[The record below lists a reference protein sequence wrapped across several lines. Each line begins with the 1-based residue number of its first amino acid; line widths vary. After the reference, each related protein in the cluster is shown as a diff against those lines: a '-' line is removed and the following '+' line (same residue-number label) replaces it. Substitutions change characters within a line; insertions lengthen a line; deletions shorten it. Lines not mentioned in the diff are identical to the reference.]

1 MNLIKIMLT
10 GFLALIFSG
19 LLAQET
25 PLWMRY
31 PAISPDGKTIAF
43 CYKGDIFLVSSE
55 GGKATQLTTHPAYD
69 SQPVWS
75 PDGKTIAFTSARDGG
90 LNLYTVP
97 VTGGTPTRLT
107 YYSGSEIPVCFTPDG
122 KAILFRSNVMPDA
135 AYGQFPSGG
144 QVYKISVNG
153 GRPEQ
158 FLTFDAFNICFNQK
172 GDKIV
177 YHDYKGY
184 EDNWRKHHQSS
195 VCRDIWIHDLNS
207 GTFTNLTDK
216 QVEDRNP
223 IFADQDESIYFLS
236 ERFGDFNVCK
246 MSLKNPSDIRQ
257 ITKHSKHPVR
267 FLTKSNN
274 DVLCYSF
281 NGEIY
286 TLQPG
291 KQPKKLS
298 VSIIADNMEAPV
310 TKMNRNQGASEL
322 ALSPDGKEFAFILR
336 GDVYVA
342 NAEYGTTKRIT
353 NTAAQERSVEF
364 SPDGRSLVYAGE
376 RDGHWNIYVAR
387 IKDKDDKSFAYAKEI
402 EEEQITKG
410 TNACF
415 QPSFSPDGKE
425 IAYLENRT
433 EIKVINLKNKR
444 SRTVLPAKYNY
455 SYSDGDQWYQWSP
468 DGRWILAKYFEHGGW
483 QHNDIALIKADGS
496 GEIHN
501 LTNSGYSDQNPKFM
515 MNGKA
520 IIWMSDRQGLRSHG
534 SWGSQYDIYALFLDP
549 EAYDEFKMSKEE
561 LALNKE
567 LKELQ
572 KKKEAEEK
580 AAAEKKKEKKSD
592 KAAQDSKKNK
602 KGEKDS
608 EGEKDGDA
616 SNDKKEQAD
625 ENKLPEMKI
634 DFENLED
641 RMVRLTIN
649 SSRLGDAILTNDASK
664 LYYLSAFEGG
674 YDLWVRDFKN
684 GSTRILSKLNKGGG
698 ALQMDKDGKNL
709 YLLSGGQ
716 ISKVDMN
723 SGQLK
728 GMGYNAEFEWKK
740 PEERAYLF
748 DHVWQ
753 QVTDKFYDP
762 SIHNIDWAFYKKEY
776 ARFLPHI
783 NNNYDFAEMLGE
795 MLGELNASHTGAQY
809 RGGGSSSQTA
819 ALGAFYDEDFDGDG
833 LKIKEILEKGPLD
846 LTSEKIKPGMIIRK
860 INNQEIQKGQ
870 DYFQLLENLS
880 GKRVMLTIYDPTTKK
895 EWIEYIKP
903 TSYGNQNALLYN
915 RWVKQRQEMVEKLS
929 GGKIGYVHVKSMDSP
944 SFRQVYSEILG
955 KYRNKK
961 AIIVDTRYNGGGWLH
976 EDLLHLLSGKK
987 YAEFVPRGQFIGED
1001 PFTQWN
1007 KPSAVLV
1014 SESNYSNAHGFPW
1027 AYKELGLGKIIGMP
1041 VPGTMTAVWWE
1052 TLMDPTI
1059 VFGIPQVGM
1068 KDNQGR
1074 ILENMQLEPD
1084 IKVTNDPGSAMQGRD
1099 LQLEAAVESLLKE
1112 I

>member
-1 MNLIKIMLT
+1 MNLIKIICT
-10 GFLALIFSG
+10 GFLALVFSG
-19 LLAQET
+19 LSAQEN

-55 GGKATQLTTHPAYD
+55 GGRATQLTTHPAYD
-69 SQPVWS
+69 SRPVWS
-75 PDGKTIAFTSARDGG
+75 PDGKTIAFTSARDEG

-97 VTGGTPTRLT
+97 VSGGTPTRLT

-122 KAILFRSNVMPDA
+122 KEILYRSNVMPDA
-135 AYGQFPSGG
+135 EYGQFPSGG
-144 QVYKISVNG
+144 QVYKISVDG

-158 FLTFDAFNICFNQK
+158 FLTFDAFDINFNKK
-172 GDKIV
+172 GDKII

-184 EDNWRKHHQSS
+184 EDNWRKHHKSS
-195 VCRDIWIHDLNS
+195 VCRDIWIHDLKS
-207 GTFTNLTDK
+207 GEFTNLTNK

-223 IFADQDESIYFLS
+223 VFADNDENIYFLS

-246 MSLKNPSDIRQ
+246 MSLKNPSDIKQ

-267 FLTKSNN
+267 FLSSSE
-274 DVLCYSF
+274 DGLLCYFF

-291 KQPKKLS
+291 KQPKKLA
-298 VSIIADNMEAPV
+298 VDIIADNTESPIA
-310 TKMNRNQGASEL
+310 KMNWNRGASEM
-322 ALSPDGKEFAFILR
+322 ALSPDGKEFAFIVR

-353 NTAAQERSVEF
+353 NTATQERSVEF

-376 RDGHWNIYVAR
+376 RNGHWNIYVAR

-433 EIKVINLKNKR
+433 EIKVINLKSKK

-455 SYSDGDQWYQWSP
+455 SYQDGDQWYQWSP

-483 QHNDIALIKADGS
+483 QHNDIALVKADGS

-501 LTNSGYSDQNPKFM
+501 LTNSGYSDQNPKWM

-520 IIWMSDRQGLRSHG
+520 IIWSTDRQGMRSHG
-534 SWGSQYDIYALFLDP
+534 SWEAQYDIYALFLDP
-549 EAYDEFKMSKEE
+549 EAWDEFRMNKEE
-561 LALNKE
+561 LALHKE
-567 LKELQ
+567 IKELQ
-572 KKKEAEEK
+572 KRKEAEEK
-580 AAAEKKKEKKSD
+580 AKAEKKQEKKGD
-592 KAAQDSKKNK
+592 KADKAGK
-602 KGEKDS
+602 KGKKEEGDKKD
-608 EGEKDGDA
+608 EGEKEG
-616 SNDKKEQAD
+616 KKAKAE
-625 ENKLPEMKI
+625 ENKLPELKI

-641 RMVRLTIN
+641 RMVRLTIH
-649 SSRLGDAILTNDASK
+649 SSRLGDAVLTNDASK

-684 GSTRILSKLNKGGG
+684 GSTRMLSKLNKGGG
-698 ALQMDKDGKNL
+698 ALVMSKDGRNL

-728 GMGYNAEFEWKK
+728 GMSYNAEFEWKK

-753 QVTDKFYDP
+753 QVVDKFYDP
-762 SIHNIDWAFYKKEY
+762 TIHNIDWAFYKKEY
-776 ARFLPHI
+776 ARFLPYI
-783 NNNYDFAEMLGE
+783 NNNYDFAEMLAE
-795 MLGELNASHTGAQY
+795 LLGELNASHTGASY
-809 RGGGSSSQTA
+809 KGGGSSSQTA
-819 ALGAFYDEDFDGDG
+819 ALGVFYDETFDGDG

-846 LTSEKIKPGMIIRK
+846 LTSGKIKPGMIIRK
-860 INNQEIQKGQ
+860 INNQEIKKGQ
-870 DYFQLLENLS
+870 DYFQILEDLS
-880 GKRVMLTIYDPTTKK
+880 GKRVMLTIYDPSTKK
-895 EWIEYIKP
+895 EWEEYVKP
-903 TSYGNQNALLYN
+903 TTYGNQNGLLYN

-929 GGKIGYVHVKSMDSP
+929 NGKIGYVHVKSMDSP
-944 SFRQVYSEILG
+944 SFRKVYSEILG
-955 KYRNKK
+955 KYRNKE

-1027 AYKELGLGKIIGMP
+1027 AYKELGLGKVIGMP

-1052 TLMDPTI
+1052 TLMDPSL

-1084 IKVTNDPGSAMQGRD
+1084 IKVTNDPASAMKGRD
-1099 LQLEAAVESLLKE
+1099 LQLEAAVESLMKE
-1112 I
+1112 IK

>member
-1 MNLIKIMLT
+1 MNLIKIIFT
-10 GFLALIFSG
+10 GVLALVFSG
-19 LLAQET
+19 LSAQEN

-31 PAISPDGKTIAF
+31 PAISPDGSTIAF
-43 CYKGDIFLVSSE
+43 CYRGDIFLVNSE
-55 GGKATQLTTHPAYD
+55 GGRATQLTTHPAYD
-69 SQPVWS
+69 SRPVWS
-75 PDGKTIAFTSARDGG
+75 PDGKTIAFTSARDKG

-97 VTGGTPTRLT
+97 VSGGTPTRLT
-107 YYSGSEIPVCFTPDG
+107 YHSGSEIPVCFTPDG
-122 KAILFRSNVMPDA
+122 RAILYRANVMPDA
-135 AYGQFPSGG
+135 EYGQFPSGA

-158 FLTFDAFNICFNQK
+158 FLTFDALDIHFNQK
-172 GDKIV
+172 GDKII

-184 EDNWRKHHQSS
+184 EDNWRKHHKSA
-195 VCRDIWIHDLNS
+195 VCRDIWIHDLKS
-207 GTFTNLTDK
+207 GEFTNLTNK

-223 IFADQDESIYFLS
+223 VFADKEESIYFLS

-246 MSLKNPSDIRQ
+246 MSLKNPSDIKQ

-267 FLTKSNN
+267 FLSSSENGL
-274 DVLCYSF
+274 LCYSF

-286 TLQPG
+286 TLQAG
-291 KQPKKLS
+291 KQPKKLA
-298 VSIIADNMEAPV
+298 VSIIADNAESPV
-310 TKMNRNQGASEL
+310 AEMNWSRGASEI
-322 ALSPDGKEFAFILR
+322 ALSPDGKEFAFIVR

-353 NTAAQERSVEF
+353 NTATQERSVEF
-364 SPDGRSLVYAGE
+364 SPDGRSLVYAAE
-376 RDGHWNIYVAR
+376 RNGHWNVYVAR

-410 TNACF
+410 TAACF
-415 QPSFSPDGKE
+415 QPAFSPDGKE

-433 EIKVINLKNKR
+433 EIKVINLKNKK

-455 SYSDGDQWYQWSP
+455 SYQDGDQWYQWSP
-468 DGRWILAKYFEHGGW
+468 DGRWILAKYFEQGGW
-483 QHNDIALIKADGS
+483 QHNDIALVKADGS

-501 LTNSGYSDQNPKFM
+501 LTNSGYSDQNPKWM

-520 IIWMSDRQGLRSHG
+520 IIWSTDRQGMRSHG
-534 SWGSQYDIYALFLDP
+534 SWGAQYDIYALFLDP
-549 EAYDEFKMSKEE
+549 EAWDEFRMDKEE
-561 LALNKE
+561 LALHKE
-567 LKELQ
+567 RQELE

-580 AAAEKKKEKKSD
+580 AKTEKKKEKKNNKAD
-592 KAAQDSKKNK
+592 K
-602 KGEKDS
+602 
-608 EGEKDGDA
+608 EG
-616 SNDKKEQAD
+616 KKEKKEEEKKEEQ
-625 ENKLPEMKI
+625 LPELKI
-634 DFENLED
+634 NFENLED

-649 SSRLGDAILTNDASK
+649 SSSLGDAVLTDDASK

-684 GSTRILSKLNKGGG
+684 GSTRMLSKLDKGSG
-698 ALQMDKDGKNL
+698 ALVLSKDGNDL

-716 ISKVDMN
+716 ISKVNMN

-728 GMGYNAEFEWKK
+728 GMSYQAEFEWKK
-740 PEERAYLF
+740 PEERTYLF
-748 DHVWQ
+748 EHVWQ
-753 QVTDKFYDP
+753 QIVDKFYDP
-762 SIHNIDWAFYKKEY
+762 AIHHVDWTFYKKEY

-783 NNNYDFAEMLGE
+783 NNNYDFAEMLAE
-795 MLGELNASHTGAQY
+795 LLGELNASHTGASY
-809 RGGGSSSQTA
+809 RGGGSSSHTA
-819 ALGAFYDEDFDGDG
+819 TLGVFYDETFDGDG

-846 LTSEKIKPGMIIRK
+846 LTNGKIKAGMIIRK
-860 INNQEIQKGQ
+860 INNREIKKGE
-870 DYFQLLENLS
+870 DYFRLLENLS
-880 GKRVMLTIYDPTTKK
+880 GKRVMLTIYDPSTKK
-895 EWIEYIKP
+895 EWEEYVKP
-903 TSYGNQNALLYN
+903 TSYIAQSGLLYN

-929 GGKIGYVHVKSMDSP
+929 DGKIGYVHVKGMDSP
-944 SFRQVYSEILG
+944 SFRKVYSELLG
-955 KYRNKK
+955 KYRNKE

-1001 PFTQWN
+1001 PFAQWN

-1027 AYKELGLGKIIGMP
+1027 AYKELGLGKVIGMP

-1052 TLMDPTI
+1052 TLMDPSL
-1059 VFGIPQVGM
+1059 VFGVPQVGM

-1084 IKVTNDPGSAMQGRD
+1084 IKVTNDPTSAMKGRD
-1099 LQLEAAVESLLKE
+1099 LQLEAAVKSLLKE
-1112 I
+1112 IK

>member
-1 MNLIKIMLT
+1 MNLIKFFFAGLLVL
-10 GFLALIFSG
+10 FCSG
-19 LLAQET
+19 LSAQTT

-43 CYKGDIFLVSSE
+43 CYKGDIFLVNTE
-55 GGKATQLTTHPAYD
+55 GGKATQLTTHPEYD
-69 SQPVWS
+69 SRPVWA

-97 VTGGTPTRLT
+97 ITGGTPTRLT
-107 YYSGSEIPVCFTPDG
+107 FHSNGEIPVCFTPDG
-122 KAILFRSNVMPDA
+122 KSILYRANVMPDA
-135 AYGQFPSGG
+135 EYGQFPSGG
-144 QVYKISVNG
+144 QVYKISVEG

-158 FLTFDAFNICFNQK
+158 YLTFDAYDICFNK
-172 GDKIV
+172 AGDKII
-177 YHDYKGY
+177 YHDFKGY
-184 EDNWRKHHQSS
+184 EDNWRKHHKSS
-195 VCRDIWIHDLNS
+195 VCRDIWVHNLKN
-207 GTFTNLTDK
+207 GAFTNLTNR
-216 QVEDRNP
+216 QIEDRNP
-223 IFADQDESIYFLS
+223 VFADNDETIYFLS
-236 ERFGDFNVCK
+236 ERFGDFNVCQ
-246 MSLKNPSDIRQ
+246 MPVNNPKDIRQ

-267 FLTKSNN
+267 FLTRANN
-274 DVLCYSF
+274 GLLCYSF

-291 KQPKKLS
+291 KQPKK
-298 VSIIADNMEAPV
+298 VNIQIIADDIESPA
-310 TKMNRNQGASEL
+310 KMNWSRGASEL
-322 ALSPDGKEFAFILR
+322 AISPNGKEFAFIVR
-336 GDVYVA
+336 GEVYVA
-342 NAEYGTTKRIT
+342 NAEYGTTKQIT
-353 NTAAQERSVEF
+353 NTPTQERSVEF

-376 RDGHWNIYVAR
+376 RDGHWNIYVSR
-387 IKDKDDKSFAYAKEI
+387 IKNKDDKSFAYAKEI

-433 EIKVINLKNKR
+433 AIKVINLKSKK

-455 SYSDGDQWYQWSP
+455 SYQDGDQWYQWSP
-468 DGRWILAKYFEHGGW
+468 DGRWILAKYFEEGGW

-501 LTNSGYSDQNPKFM
+501 LTNSGYSDQNPKWM

-520 IIWMSDRQGLRSHG
+520 IIWMSDRQGMRSHG
-534 SWGSQYDIYALFLDP
+534 SWGAQYDVYALFLDP
-549 EAYDEFKMSKEE
+549 EAWDEFRMSKEE
-561 LALNKE
+561 LALAKE
-567 LKELQ
+567 MKELQ
-572 KKKEAEEK
+572 KRKEAEEK
-580 AAAEKKKEKKSD
+580 AAAERKENKKKEKEE
-592 KAAQDSKKNK
+592 KKEAK
-602 KGEKDS
+602 KGNQKENNATPTTANTKAKQ
-608 EGEKDGDA
+608 E
-616 SNDKKEQAD
+616 DKG
-625 ENKLPEMKI
+625 LPELKI
-634 DFENLED
+634 NFDNLED

-649 SSRLGDAILTNDASK
+649 SSRLGDAVLTDDASK

-684 GSTRILSKLNKGGG
+684 GNTRLLSKLNKGGG
-698 ALQMDKDGKNL
+698 ALQMAKDGRTL

-728 GMGYNAEFEWKK
+728 GMGYNAEYKLNS
-740 PEERAYLF
+740 PEERAYLL

-753 QVTDKFYDP
+753 QVTDKFYDAN
-762 SIHNIDWAFYKKEY
+762 IHNLDWAFYKKEY

-783 NNNYDFAEMLGE
+783 NNNYDFAEMLAE
-795 MLGELNASHTGAQY
+795 MLGELNASHTGASY
-809 RGGGSSSQTA
+809 RGGSSSEQTA
-819 ALGAFYDEDFDGDG
+819 SLGAFFDESYDGNG
-833 LKIKEILEKGPLD
+833 LKIKEILEKGPLAGAG
-846 LTSEKIKPGMIIRK
+846 SKIKDGDIIRK
-860 INNQEIQKGQ
+860 IDNKPILKGE
-870 DYFQLLENLS
+870 DYFQLLNGLG
-880 GKRVMLTIYDPTTKK
+880 GKRVLLTVYNPSTKK
-895 EWIEYIKP
+895 EFEEYIKLIP
-903 TSYGNQNALLYN
+903 IGAQGGLLYE

-929 GGKIGYVHVKSMDSP
+929 NGKIGYVHVKGMDSP
-944 SFRQVYSEILG
+944 SFRKVYSEILG

-961 AIIVDTRYNGGGWLH
+961 AIIVDTRFNGGGWLH

-1014 SESNYSNAHGFPW
+1014 SEGNYSNAHGFPW
-1027 AYKELGLGKIIGMP
+1027 AYKELGLGKVIGMP

-1052 TLMDPTI
+1052 TLMDPTL

-1084 IKVTNDPGSAMQGRD
+1084 IKVTNDPANAIKGRD
-1099 LQLEAAVESLLKE
+1099 LQIEAAVESLMKE
-1112 I
+1112 IQ